1 MWKRTYLLQP
11 CNTADSRDTLY
22 IRGQTDYLV
31 FAIDCTFENLQT
43 ILCLSSTV
51 HSKTCRLSCV
61 CHRLYIRRPAGY
73 LVFVIDCTFEDLQAI
88 WCLSSTVHSICRW
101 SAVQTILCLLS
112 FFVHLLVILK
122 IWILSLINAVNFSF
136 QFVNK
141 LKKRK
146 FFDPLVMTMSRCLK
160 SGSISRFKRMTS
172 DYK

>member
-1 MWKRTYLLQP
+1 MWKRTYLLHS

-22 IRGQTDYLV
+22 IRGQTDYLVFAIDCTFENLQTILCFSSTVHSKTCRLSCVCHRLYIRRQTDYLV

-122 IWILSLINAVNFSF
+122 MWIFLTN
-136 QFVNK
+136 
-141 LKKRK
+141 
-146 FFDPLVMTMSRCLK
+146 
-160 SGSISRFKRMTS
+160 
-172 DYK
+172 